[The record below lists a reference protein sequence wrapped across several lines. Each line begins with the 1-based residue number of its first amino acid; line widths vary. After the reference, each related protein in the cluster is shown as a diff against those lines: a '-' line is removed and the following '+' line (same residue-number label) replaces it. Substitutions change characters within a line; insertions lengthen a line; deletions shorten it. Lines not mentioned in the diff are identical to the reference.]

1 MTSNPNIKLFNA
13 IINNDQNLFDR
24 LITNKNID
32 FNYQIKNNL
41 KWKGYTLLLLAV
53 IFNRFKMVQELL
65 KQNPD
70 NLDRNIPDRCGN
82 TPIIMSVLSG
92 NVEHEEGINYDIL
105 KLLLEDP
112 YVDKGF
118 IKKSNKSDPMTCALW
133 VEDKTIIEM
142 LLDYDVPVYWEHLDK
157 WRRNYYNQIVKEY
170 YYPYQPKGRGYMK
183 LLEGYSNNDSSLSE

>member
-1 MTSNPNIKLFNA
+1 MNQSPNIKLFNA
-13 IINNDQNLFDR
+13 ILNDNQDLFDS
-24 LITNKNID
+24 LISNENID

-65 KQNPD
+65 KQKPD
-70 NLDRNIPDRCGN
+70 NLDRNIPDRWGN

-92 NVEHEEGINYDIL
+92 NVEHEEGVNYDIL

-133 VEDKTIIEM
+133 VEDMTIIEM
-142 LLDYDVPVYWEHLDK
+142 LLDYDVPIYWEHLDK